1 MFIKMRKIGA
11 GLIFL
16 TTACG
21 GGASKEPAKTPVNAE
36 TKPISDTSGPGGA
49 PGPGPKANVWA
60 LPESPRDA
68 SSKPSDSAPLG
79 PIKLDGWK
87 AAAKVKGVPAPAGTC
102 PKAKDAKTDAD
113 FVTAA
118 MAAPPECTDAIVD
131 SALAK
136 HGDATDEA
144 GHKLVAL
151 SLAGKLARTA
161 AVAPVLKDASDKEKV
176 KKFIQGPLRTW
187 MVEQATAIDTLS
199 SAGAQLAPAGRAIVA
214 VEAGMADLRLV
225 DRIRSAP
232 TPSNWDKELKAVY
245 EAALD
250 EALEPR
256 KKRGR
261 DAALVGLSDYAQAQ
275 AANEPRVERARALLS
290 KLYGGRRI
298 DALDALAVPNAPPRF
313 ELGRKYWR
321 RVDFVEAAYAA
332 NEKKDDD
339 GKLALATAL
348 ALAKGPDGAK
358 DMMLAPA
365 PGALGLDHTDALDA
379 LVAEGGKNAGL
390 AAWNAAY
397 LRSLCVP
404 EGPRASSYL
413 ADVAARAKKAES
425 LLSDADLKK
434 KANTLAADSEA
445 ASKATK

>member
-1 MFIKMRKIGA
+1 MRKIGA

-16 TTACG
+16 ATACG
-21 GGASKEPAKTPVNAE
+21 GGAAQEPARTPVNAE
-36 TKPISDTSGPGGA
+36 TTPISGTSGPGEA
-49 PGPGPKANVWA
+49 KPNVWA
-60 LPESPRDA
+60 LPEGPRDA
-68 SSKPSDSAPLG
+68 AAPKPETGPVSPL
-79 PIKLDGWK
+79 KLDGWK
-87 AAAKVKGVPAPAGTC
+87 AASKVKGVPAPPATSG
-102 PKAKDAKTDAD
+102 KAKDSKAD
-113 FVTAA
+113 PDLVKAA
-118 MAAPPECTDAIVD
+118 MEAPPECTDAIVD
-131 SALAK
+131 PALAK

-144 GHKLVAL
+144 AHKLVAL

-161 AVAPVLKDASDKEKV
+161 AVAPAMKDASDKEKV
-176 KKFIQGPLRTW
+176 KKFIQGPLRAW

-199 SAGAQLAPAGRAIVA
+199 SAGTQLAPAARAIVA

-232 TPSNWDKELKAVY
+232 TPSTWDKELKAVY

-275 AANEPRVERARALLS
+275 AANEPRVDRARALLS

-298 DALDALAVPNAPPRF
+298 DALDTLAVPNAPPRF

-321 RVDFVEAAYAA
+321 RVDFVESAYVA

-339 GKLALATAL
+339 ARLALATSL
-348 ALAKGPDGAK
+348 ALAKGPDGGK
-358 DMMLAPA
+358 YMILAPS
-365 PGALGLDHTDALDA
+365 PGALGRDHTAGLDA
-379 LVAEGGKNAGL
+379 MGAVGGKNAGL
-390 AAWNAAY
+390 AAFNAAY

-404 EGPRASSYL
+404 EGDKASAYL
-413 ADVAARAKKAES
+413 GDVAARARKAES
-425 LLSDADLKK
+425 LLTDAELKK
-434 KANTLAADSEA
+434 KAAALASDSEA
-445 ASKATK
+445 AAKATR

>member
-1 MFIKMRKIGA
+1 MKKIGA

-16 TTACG
+16 ATACG
-21 GGASKEPAKTPVNAE
+21 GGAAQEPAKTPVNAE
-36 TKPISDTSGPGGA
+36 NKPVPSTSA
-49 PGPGPKANVWA
+49 PGPEAKPNVWA
-60 LPESPRDA
+60 LPEGPRDA
-68 SSKPSDSAPLG
+68 ASAKPETAPVPPL
-79 PIKLDGWK
+79 KLDGWK
-87 AAAKVKGVPAPAGTC
+87 AASKVKGVPAPPATC
-102 PKAKDAKTDAD
+102 AKAKDAKADAD
-113 FVTAA
+113 FVQAA
-118 MAAPPECTDAIVD
+118 MAAPPECADAIVD
-131 SALAK
+131 PALAK

-161 AVAPVLKDASDKEKV
+161 AVAPAMKDASDKEKV
-176 KKFIQGPLRTW
+176 KKFIQGPLRAW

-199 SAGAQLAPAGRAIVA
+199 SAGTQLAPAARAIVA

-232 TPSNWDKELKAVY
+232 TPSTWDKELKAVY

-261 DAALVGLSDYAQAQ
+261 DAALVGLSDYAQAR

-298 DALDALAVPNAPPRF
+298 DALDTLAVPNAPPRF

-321 RVDFVEAAYAA
+321 RVDFVEAAYVA
-332 NEKKDDD
+332 NERKDDD
-339 GKLALATAL
+339 ARLTVATSL

-358 DMMLAPA
+358 EMMLAPS

-379 LVAEGGKNAGL
+379 LSAEGGKNAGL
-390 AAWNAAY
+390 AAFNAAY

-404 EGPRASSYL
+404 EGEKASAYL
-413 ADVAARAKKAES
+413 ADVAARARKAES
-425 LLSDADLKK
+425 LLTDADLKK
-434 KANTLAADSEA
+434 KASALASDSEA
-445 ASKATK
+445 AAKATH

>member
-1 MFIKMRKIGA
+1 MRKIGC

-16 TTACG
+16 AAACG
-21 GGASKEPAKTPVNAE
+21 GGGPQEPPKTPVNAE
-36 TKPISDTSGPGGA
+36 TKPVSSTSSP
-49 PGPGPKANVWA
+49 PETKPNVWA
-60 LPESPRDA
+60 LPEGPRDVPA
-68 SSKPSDSAPLG
+68 TPTAPAV
-79 PIKLDGWK
+79 PRYKIDGWK
-87 AAAKVKGVPAPAGTC
+87 AATKAKGVPAAPATC
-102 PKAKDAKTDAD
+102 GELGRKVKDAKEDTDL
-113 FVTAA
+113 VTIAA
-118 MAAPPECTDAIVD
+118 GAPPECTDVVVD
-131 SALAK
+131 PALGR
-136 HGDATDEA
+136 HGDVTTET
-144 GHKLVAL
+144 GHQLVAL

-161 AVAPVLKDASDKEKV
+161 AVAPAMKDASDKEKV
-176 KKFIQGPLRTW
+176 KKFIQGPLRSW

-199 SAGAQLAPAGRAIVA
+199 SAGTALSPAGRAIVA

-232 TPSNWDKELKAVY
+232 TPSTWDKELRAVY

-261 DAALVGLSDYAQAQ
+261 DAALVGLSDYASAQ
-275 AANEPRVERARALLS
+275 AASEPRVERARALLS

-298 DALDALAVPNAPPRF
+298 DALDALAVPGASPRF

-332 NEKKDDD
+332 SEKKDDD
-339 GKLALATAL
+339 GRLVLATAL

-365 PGALGLDHTDALDA
+365 PGALGLDHTEALDA
-379 LVAEGGKNAGL
+379 LAAEGGKNAGL
-390 AAWNAAY
+390 AAFNAAY

-404 EGPRASSYL
+404 EGPKASAYL
-413 ADVAARAKKAES
+413 SDVAARAKKAES
-425 LLSDADLKK
+425 TLQDPELRK
-434 KANTLAADSEA
+434 KAAALAADSEA
-445 ASKATK
+445 AAKATK

>member
-1 MFIKMRKIGA
+1 MRMIGV

-16 TTACG
+16 ATACG
-21 GGASKEPAKTPVNAE
+21 GGAAQEPAKTPVNAE
-36 TKPISDTSGPGGA
+36 TKPVSSTSGPGGA
-49 PGPGPKANVWA
+49 PGDAAKANVWA
-60 LPESPRDA
+60 LPEGPRDGA
-68 SSKPSDSAPLG
+68 APAAPPVQPL
-79 PIKLDGWK
+79 KLDSWK
-87 AAAKVKGVPAPAGTC
+87 AAIKAKGVPSAPGTC
-102 PKAKDAKTDAD
+102 AKTPSTAKADAD
-113 FVTAA
+113 VVAAA
-118 MAAPPECTDAIVD
+118 MSAPPECTDVIVD
-131 SALAK
+131 PALAK

-144 GHKLVAL
+144 GHKLIAL
-151 SLAGKLARTA
+151 SLAGRLARTA
-161 AVAPVLKDASDKEKV
+161 AVAPSMKDASDKEKV
-176 KKFIQGPLRTW
+176 KKFIQGPLKSW

-199 SAGAQLAPAGRAIVA
+199 SAGTQLAPAGRAIVA

-225 DRIRSAP
+225 DRIRTAP
-232 TPSNWDKELKAVY
+232 TPSSWDKELKAIY

-261 DAALVGLSDYAQAQ
+261 DAALVGLMDYANAQ
-275 AANEPRVERARALLS
+275 AASEPRVDRARALLS

-298 DALDALAVPNAPPRF
+298 DALDALAVPGAPPRF

-348 ALAKGPDGAK
+348 ALAKGPESAK

-365 PGALGLDHTDALDA
+365 PGALGLDHTEALDA
-379 LVAEGGKNAGL
+379 LAAEGGKNAGL
-390 AAWNAAY
+390 AAFNAAY

-404 EGPRASSYL
+404 EGAKASPYL
-413 ADVAARAKKAES
+413 ADIATRAKKAES
-425 LLSDADLKK
+425 MLTDAELKK
-434 KANTLAADSEA
+434 KAAALAADSEA